1 MRFFPKEF
9 IICGPR
15 APLITE
21 IRSGARQ
28 VHSGFLLCGP
38 AQRLLNSFAVG
49 AMDHRWDFLSIS
61 YWQQPTGV
69 LELTAAAR
77 MKSMVKKSQE
87 EEIKGLLFWSLIK
100 KTIMGGSFIPF
111 NTYGRPWSQFSLWG
125 TRWSFLCLVPTSL
138 LSWSLPSSV
147 SFSIHDRSDQEKR
160 RDQAVTKIL
169 TSSSKFSGS
178 YVLTLQTMKWDPEN
192 GWRGDEERLPG
203 RTNLV
208 YNPGG
213 RSIIL
218 HLMLDS

>member
-1 MRFFPKEF
+1 MSKHLSRPV
-9 IICGPR
+9 
-15 APLITE
+15 LM
-21 IRSGARQ
+21 S
-28 VHSGFLLCGP
+28 HSCSC
-38 AQRLLNSFAVG
+38 RTSSN
-49 AMDHRWDFLSIS
+49 
-61 YWQQPTGV
+61 
-69 LELTAAAR
+69 
-77 MKSMVKKSQE
+77 E
-87 EEIKGLLFWSLIK
+87 E
-100 KTIMGGSFIPF
+100 MGGRTKISKEIAAHLFIS
-111 NTYGRPWSQFSLWG
+111 RPTLKRDEWD
-125 TRWSFLCLVPTSL
+125 LVPTSL